1 MCKKDVIKILVGS
14 LNQAGMKV
22 ADYLKKQGYNVAQ
35 SDYNPLE
42 IQLEVL
48 KSKPDFLII
57 SEITEFPYELCK
69 NLKGACPKLKII
81 MLSDR
86 KTNNGNNGLAKYAD
100 MIIKS
105 PLSCADIKNALRA
118 LQCPDDS
125 ADLNIT
131 ITRSSDEGYTNG
143 DIQSAISTVMKRL
156 CITPNYNGY
165 GYIKE
170 AIKMALTTD
179 KANRRVTK
187 VIYPE
192 IAAAHGVTTVSVERN
207 MRTAIRIGWEKAH
220 DKDKA
225 EIFGNFAIRPD
236 HYPTNSEFIFVAAE
250 YINSKYPAKR
260 HYQPPLNI
268 LAKVIYLSDKKKAV
282 MPTGT
287 AAFFYIN
294 ETSCSK

>member
-48 KSKPDFLII
+48 KSKPDFLIV

-125 ADLNIT
+125 ADPNIT

-165 GYIKE
+165 GSYDRQSQQTCYKGH
-170 AIKMALTTD
+170 LSRDSGGTWS
-179 KANRRVTK
+179 N
-187 VIYPE
+187 
-192 IAAAHGVTTVSVERN
+192 H
-207 MRTAIRIGWEKAH
+207 
-220 DKDKA
+220 
-225 EIFGNFAIRPD
+225 
-236 HYPTNSEFIFVAAE
+236 
-250 YINSKYPAKR
+250 SKR
-260 HYQPPLNI
+260 
-268 LAKVIYLSDKKKAV
+268 
-282 MPTGT
+282 
-287 AAFFYIN
+287 
-294 ETSCSK
+294 

>member
-1 MCKKDVIKILVGS
+1 MCKNDVIKILVGS
-14 LNQAGMKV
+14 LNQAGIKV
-22 ADYLKKQGYNVAQ
+22 ADYLKAQGYSVTQ
-35 SDYNPLE
+35 TDYNPLE

-48 KSKPDFLII
+48 KSKPDFLIV

-69 NLKGACPKLKII
+69 SLKGACPKLKII

-86 KTNNGNNGLAKYAD
+86 KTNNGSNGLAKYAD
-100 MIIKS
+100 RIIKS
-105 PLSCADIKNALRA
+105 PLSCADIRNAVRQLSGPEDA
-118 LQCPDDS
+118 ASP
-125 ADLNIT
+125 NIT
-131 ITRSSDEGYTNG
+131 ITRSCDTSDMKEDMHS
-143 DIQSAISTVMKRL
+143 DITTVMKRL

-165 GYIKE
+165 EYIRE

-192 IAAAHGVTTVSVERN
+192 IAAVHGVTAASVERN
-207 MRTAIRIGWEKAH
+207 MRTAIRKGWEKAL

-250 YINSKYPAKR
+250 YISNRCSADKA
-260 HYQPPLNI
+260 LS
-268 LAKVIYLSDKKKAV
+268 AAAEVIKERNML
-282 MPTGT
+282 
-287 AAFFYIN
+287 I
-294 ETSCSK
+294 

>member
-86 KTNNGNNGLAKYAD
+86 KTNNGLAKYAD

-156 CITPNYNGY
+156 CITPNYNGFVFVMSLFPTDPY
-165 GYIKE
+165 GGAHVSFNAYCGYSMCRRYLWINDLCNTSVGFVCRKSHFYCLFNV
-170 AIKMALTTD
+170 AI
-179 KANRRVTK
+179 
-187 VIYPE
+187 
-192 IAAAHGVTTVSVERN
+192 
-207 MRTAIRIGWEKAH
+207 
-220 DKDKA
+220 A

-250 YINSKYPAKR
+250 YINSKYPAEK
-260 HYQPPLNI
+260 
-268 LAKVIYLSDKKKAV
+268 ALSA
-282 MPTGT
+282 T
-287 AAFFYIN
+287 A
-294 ETSCSK
+294 EHTSESNLFI

>member
-1 MCKKDVIKILVGS
+1 MCKKDVINILVGS

-22 ADYLKKQGYNVAQ
+22 ADYLKAQGYSVTQ
-35 SDYNPLE
+35 TDYNPLD

-48 KSKPDFLII
+48 KSKPDFLIV

-69 NLKGACPKLKII
+69 SLKGACPKLKII

-86 KTNNGNNGLAKYAD
+86 KTNNGSNGLAKYAD
-100 MIIKS
+100 RIIKS
-105 PLSCADIKNALRA
+105 PLSCADIRNAVRQLSSPEDTA
-118 LQCPDDS
+118 SP
-125 ADLNIT
+125 NIT
-131 ITRSSDEGYTNG
+131 ITRSCDTSDMKE
-143 DIQSAISTVMKRL
+143 DIHSDITTVMKRL

-165 GYIKE
+165 EYIRE

-192 IAAAHGVTTVSVERN
+192 IAATHGVTAASVERN
-207 MRTAIRIGWEKAH
+207 MRTAIRKGWEKAQ

-236 HYPTNSEFIFVAAE
+236 HYPTNSEFIFVTAE
-250 YINSKYPAKR
+250 YISSIYSADTALSAAAEITAER
-260 HYQPPLNI
+260 DI
-268 LAKVIYLSDKKKAV
+268 LI
-282 MPTGT
+282 
-287 AAFFYIN
+287 
-294 ETSCSK
+294 

>member
-1 MCKKDVIKILVGS
+1 M
-14 LNQAGMKV
+14 
-22 ADYLKKQGYNVAQ
+22 
-35 SDYNPLE
+35 
-42 IQLEVL
+42 L

-86 KTNNGNNGLAKYAD
+86 KTNNGLAKYAD

-250 YINSKYPAKR
+250 YINSKYPAE
-260 HYQPPLNI
+260 
-268 LAKVIYLSDKKKAV
+268 KAV
-282 MPTGT
+282 SAT
-287 AAFFYIN
+287 A
-294 ETSCSK
+294 EHTSESNLFI

>member
-86 KTNNGNNGLAKYAD
+86 KTN
-100 MIIKS
+100 
-105 PLSCADIKNALRA
+105 
-118 LQCPDDS
+118 
-125 ADLNIT
+125 
-131 ITRSSDEGYTNG
+131 NG

-250 YINSKYPAKR
+250 YINSKYPAEK
-260 HYQPPLNI
+260 
-268 LAKVIYLSDKKKAV
+268 ALSA
-282 MPTGT
+282 T
-287 AAFFYIN
+287 A
-294 ETSCSK
+294 EHTSESNLFI

>member
-86 KTNNGNNGLAKYAD
+86 KTNNGLAKYAD

-105 PLSCADIKNALRA
+105 PISCADIKNALRA

-179 KANRRVTK
+179 KA
-187 VIYPE
+187 
-192 IAAAHGVTTVSVERN
+192 
-207 MRTAIRIGWEKAH
+207 
-220 DKDKA
+220 

-250 YINSKYPAKR
+250 YINSKYPAEK
-260 HYQPPLNI
+260 
-268 LAKVIYLSDKKKAV
+268 ALSA
-282 MPTGT
+282 T
-287 AAFFYIN
+287 AEHASESNLFI
-294 ETSCSK
+294 